1 MLQEG
6 IMIISIKNDKKRMF
20 DIEKGNARSNN
31 KYQKS
36 NIDFSVEVDA
46 KIEFLNGEFKKILNL
61 PKTQEINSKIND
73 IDMTMQIMQQDLLE
87 EFDYLEQQRQA
98 FDMEDNND
106 DVQDQEHNR
115 ISVDNLIESP
125 SPELR
130 IGNL

>member
-1 MLQEG
+1 
-6 IMIISIKNDKKRMF
+6 
-20 DIEKGNARSNN
+20 
-31 KYQKS
+31 
-36 NIDFSVEVDA
+36 
-46 KIEFLNGEFKKILNL
+46 
-61 PKTQEINSKIND
+61 
-73 IDMTMQIMQQDLLE
+73 MTMQIMQQDLLE